1 MDRGSSAA
9 ALPSAAAAGARLV
22 ASAAG
27 RARLPPVGPAR
38 HDAVGRRGA
47 ATQDCARA
55 GSGGQ
60 CEAAG
65 PQALHPGRAHHRPA
79 LGRRADLV
87 PRARPAGRRGAHGAR
102 DRAPPRRREACRLD
116 HRHGAGCRRGRRSRC
131 GPGHSRERR
140 LLRRLRDRPVSAG
153 PGLMGGNVL
162 RVLIVEDSDTDA
174 ELMVRAL
181 RQAGFE
187 PDHHRVETAAAMRAA
202 LDGQAWDVVLS
213 DYSLPGFDAMG
224 ALALLRDAAPD
235 VPFIVVSGSVGEDTA
250 VAAMQAGAA
259 DYVMKDRLQRLAS
272 AVTRAIEGAVGRRER
287 RRLEEQ
293 LAHSQRLEAVG
304 RLAGGMAHDFNNVLT
319 AVLGSIE
326 LLLLDTPPDRPHR
339 EELDIIRDAAMRAKD
354 LIRRLLAF
362 SARQVLQ
369 PTVLDLNR
377 LVTDIGKM
385 LRRLIG
391 EDVKLENAL
400 ALELGAVRV
409 DAGQIEQV
417 LVNLAVN
424 ARDAMPKGGNLTI
437 RTADVLVDGKGDPP
451 APAIPAGRY
460 VLLGVSDSGI
470 GMGDEIRAHLFEPF
484 FTTKPRG
491 KGTGLGL
498 ATVYGIVRQSGG
510 YIAVDSAPGRGA
522 TFRIYLPRVDAPL
535 DPTGRPG
542 RVSAPA
548 VGSETILL
556 AEDEPLVRTLAR
568 KVLELARYRVLVAAS
583 GAEALALAER
593 HEGPIHLLLTDVV
606 MPEMSGRELAHRLA
620 SLRPDARVLYMSGY
634 ADEAIAQHGVL
645 DPGTAFLQKPFTP
658 DGLARKVREVLD
670 QPR

>member
-38 HDAVGRRGA
+38 HDAFGRRGA

-224 ALALLRDAAPD
+224 ALALLRD
-235 VPFIVVSGSVGEDTA
+235 TA

-293 LAHSQRLEAVG
+293 LAHSQRMEAVG
-304 RLAGGMAHDFNNVLT
+304 RLAGGIAHDFNNVLT
-319 AVLGSIE
+319 AVLGPIE
-326 LLLLDTPPDRPHR
+326 LLLLDEPPGRPHR
-339 EELDIIRDAAMRAKD
+339 EELDIIRDAATRAKD
-354 LIRRLLAF
+354 LIRQLLAF

-369 PTVLDLNR
+369 PAVVDLNR
-377 LVTDIGKM
+377 LVRDVAKM

-391 EDVKLENAL
+391 EDIVLETAL
-400 ALELGAVRV
+400 APELGAVRV
-409 DAGQIEQV
+409 DAGQMEQV

-424 ARDAMPKGGNLTI
+424 ARDAMPEGGRLTI
-437 RTADVLVDGKGDPP
+437 KTDNVD
-451 APAIPAGRY
+451 AGGSQ
-460 VLLGVSDSGI
+460 VLLHVSDSGV
-470 GMGDEIRAHLFEPF
+470 GMDEEVQAHLFEPF

-491 KGTGLGL
+491 KGSGLGL

-510 YIAVDSAPGRGA
+510 HIAVDSAPGRGA
-522 TFRIYLPRVDAPL
+522 TFRIYLPRVEAPL
-535 DPTGRPG
+535 DPTDRPTP
-542 RVSAPA
+542 VTAPA
-548 VGSETILL
+548 AGSETILL
-556 AEDEPLVRTLAR
+556 VEDEHLVRLLAR
-568 KVLELARYRVLVAAS
+568 KVLERAGYRVLVAAG
-583 GAEALALAER
+583 GAEALELAER
-593 HEGPIHLLLTDVV
+593 YAGPIHLLLTDVV
-606 MPEMSGRELAHRLA
+606 MPGMNGRALMRRLA
-620 SLRPDARVLYMSGY
+620 PLRPDLRVLYMSGY
-634 ADEAIAQHGVL
+634 ADEAVAQHGVL

-658 DGLARKVREVLD
+658 GGLADRCAACWTHLANRVTRRQADLT
-670 QPR
+670 

>member
-1 MDRGSSAA
+1 
-9 ALPSAAAAGARLV
+9 
-22 ASAAG
+22 
-27 RARLPPVGPAR
+27 
-38 HDAVGRRGA
+38 
-47 ATQDCARA
+47 
-55 GSGGQ
+55 
-60 CEAAG
+60 
-65 PQALHPGRAHHRPA
+65 
-79 LGRRADLV
+79 
-87 PRARPAGRRGAHGAR
+87 
-102 DRAPPRRREACRLD
+102 
-116 HRHGAGCRRGRRSRC
+116 
-131 GPGHSRERR
+131 
-140 LLRRLRDRPVSAG
+140 
-153 PGLMGGNVL
+153 
-162 RVLIVEDSDTDA
+162 
-174 ELMVRAL
+174 
-181 RQAGFE
+181 
-187 PDHHRVETAAAMRAA
+187 
-202 LDGQAWDVVLS
+202 
-213 DYSLPGFDAMG
+213 
-224 ALALLRDAAPD
+224 
-235 VPFIVVSGSVGEDTA
+235 
-250 VAAMQAGAA
+250 
-259 DYVMKDRLQRLAS
+259 
-272 AVTRAIEGAVGRRER
+272 
-287 RRLEEQ
+287 
-293 LAHSQRLEAVG
+293 
-304 RLAGGMAHDFNNVLT
+304 MAHDFNNVLT

-400 ALELGAVRV
+400 APELGAVRV

-535 DPTGRPG
+535 DR
-542 RVSAPA
+542 
-548 VGSETILL
+548 SEEHTSELQSQSN
-556 AEDEPLVRTLAR
+556 LVCR
-568 KVLELARYRVLVAAS
+568 
-583 GAEALALAER
+583 
-593 HEGPIHLLLTDVV
+593 LLL
-606 MPEMSGRELAHRLA
+606 E
-620 SLRPDARVLYMSGY
+620 
-634 ADEAIAQHGVL
+634 
-645 DPGTAFLQKPFTP
+645 K
-658 DGLARKVREVLD
+658 KK
-670 QPR
+670 